1 MASSKSLSF
10 PVVAASKSLSFP
22 AAVQSN
28 KGTLAAR
35 KRIKSGGGAREKKEN
50 SGGAR
55 EEQGKD
61 DGVGEE
67 QVQRRRDGRRR
78 HRGTGLRE
86 MRERQILGFLSIYRL
101 LSLSLARGITLL
113 PFHLHSTRGTA
124 SGLEL
129 VPHSTNLCQPLD
141 LPGSNGRESVRNA
154 AARSLVLSNEDDLAL
169 ERELMMLNKPYVKS
183 FKDSYSVVFDCV
195 DIYRQPAF
203 DHPLLKNH
211 KLQIPPRSYSKS
223 LITHFG
229 LQESC
234 PDGTVL
240 IRRTLKEDL
249 LRARAFRGPL
259 KPQKDQSFT
268 PMSYTSTI
276 PGQHFALLLINSE
289 EGSKFQATGA
299 VLEVYPLNVQQGQS
313 SSAQIL
319 LVDDS
324 SNAVSVIQSGWHVDP
339 DREGDTQTRLVTYWT
354 ADDYHKTGC
363 MNMLCPGFV
372 LLSRT
377 TSPGMDV
384 VQTGNWQ
391 VVVGDEVVGYFP
403 KEIINGMS
411 GGTEVQMGGIV
422 YASPGQKSPPMGNGI
437 QPVHG
442 GNYRAARFTWVAAQG
457 ARIANWTVARDVADI
472 NIYDATVTSSS
483 GIGPEG
489 VVFEYGGPGG
499 QP

>member
-10 PVVAASKSLSFP
+10 PVAAASKSLSFP
-22 AAVQSN
+22 AAAQSN
-28 KGTLAAR
+28 KGTPAAR

-61 DGVGEE
+61 DSVGEE

-78 HRGTGLRE
+78 RRGTGLME

-129 VPHSTNLCQPLD
+129 VPRSTNLCQPLD
-141 LPGSNGRESVRNA
+141 LPGSNGRESVPQGTAGSNA

-183 FKDSYSVVFDCV
+183 FKDSYGVVFDCV

-211 KLQIPPRSYSKS
+211 KLQ
-223 LITHFG
+223 
-229 LQESC
+229 
-234 PDGTVL
+234 
-240 IRRTLKEDL
+240 
-249 LRARAFRGPL
+249 
-259 KPQKDQSFT
+259 
-268 PMSYTSTI
+268 
-276 PGQHFALLLINSE
+276 FALLLINSE

-324 SNAVSVIQSGWHVDP
+324 SNAVSVIQSGWH
-339 DREGDTQTRLVTYWT
+339 

-377 TSPGMDV
+377 TSPGMVLTTGSIPLNMTKDI
-384 VQTGNWQ
+384 QTGNWQ

-483 GIGPEG
+483 GTGPEG
-489 VVFEYGGPGG
+489 AVFEYGGPGG

>member
-1 MASSKSLSF
+1 MGQSSIFVVLSF
-10 PVVAASKSLSFP
+10 LFFS
-22 AAVQSN
+22 
-28 KGTLAAR
+28 
-35 KRIKSGGGAREKKEN
+35 
-50 SGGAR
+50 
-55 EEQGKD
+55 
-61 DGVGEE
+61 
-67 QVQRRRDGRRR
+67 
-78 HRGTGLRE
+78 
-86 MRERQILGFLSIYRL
+86 
-101 LSLSLARGITLL
+101 
-113 PFHLHSTRGTA
+113 
-124 SGLEL
+124 
-129 VPHSTNLCQPLD
+129 
-141 LPGSNGRESVRNA
+141 NA

-183 FKDSYSVVFDCV
+183 FKDSYGVVFDCV

-339 DREGDTQTRLVTYWT
+339 DRESDTQTRLVTYWT

-377 TSPGMDV
+377 TSPGMVLTTGSIPLNMTKDI
-384 VQTGNWQ
+384 QTGNWQ

-483 GIGPEG
+483 GTGPEG
-489 VVFEYGGPGG
+489 AVFEYGGPGG